1 MGFGNSLK
9 WPNQKTMKTEIFI
22 HVFFFLVADF
32 ETQILG
38 LGTAMKTARHWLGA
52 ADVRGN
58 TSQDAERIQR
68 PASALSLHPYGGFRS
83 HRGTPNPK

>member
-1 MGFGNSLK
+1 M
-9 WPNQKTMKTEIFI
+9 
-22 HVFFFLVADF
+22 FFFLVADF